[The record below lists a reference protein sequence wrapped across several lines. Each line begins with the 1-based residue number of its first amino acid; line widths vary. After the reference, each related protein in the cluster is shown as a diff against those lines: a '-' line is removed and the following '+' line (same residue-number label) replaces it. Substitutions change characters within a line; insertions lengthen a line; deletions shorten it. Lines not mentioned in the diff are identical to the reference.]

1 MTACLSK
8 NTACCFGGRLFCR
21 KAAGMTRSHAPST
34 AGCIFSDDQGN
45 IWRAGVLAQDACIV
59 NGNETAVA
67 QLPDGRLLLNHGN
80 MNADRHPVLS
90 ISADGTGLEKIW
102 RCEELPDPM
111 CFGGRTAGKEGILFS
126 KCVRRER
133 REHAAVQYSGDTG
146 GALAGNQARGF
157 HGRLYGH
164 CLREGPY
171 IRFL

>member
-1 MTACLSK
+1 
-8 NTACCFGGRLFCR
+8 
-21 KAAGMTRSHAPST
+21 MTRSHAPST

-102 RCEELPDPM
+102 RCEELQDPM
-111 CFGGRTAGKEGILFS
+111 CFGGRTAGKEGILFGNCMS
-126 KCVRRER
+126 QER
-133 REHAAVQYSGDTG
+133 RAHAAVQYSGDAG
-146 GALAGNQARGF
+146 EHAGNLVRGF